1 MQEMLGLDHKES
13 DMTEHTA
20 MHPPWFHILPPPL
33 DIPDPWQPPILF
45 SISVILFYLNN
56 FLEISFLKVLFI
68 FRYSG
73 SLLLHGFFSRG
84 DEAGAALELHRLL
97 PATVSLAVQQ
107 GFWGAPSQ

>member
-45 SISVILFYLNN
+45 SISVILS
-56 FLEISFLKVLFI
+56 FLEYYTNGMNSIWPFETGLF
-68 FRYSG
+68 F
-73 SLLLHGFFSRG
+73 FFSLSIVFLRLA
-84 DEAGAALELHRLL
+84 ESCFLIYSINALGLL
-97 PATVSLAVQQ
+97 
-107 GFWGAPSQ
+107 

>member
-45 SISVILFYLNN
+45 SISVILS
-56 FLEISFLKVLFI
+56 FLEYYTNGMNSIWPFETGLFFFFLTQHSVLA
-68 FRYSG
+68 S
-73 SLLLHGFFSRG
+73 S
-84 DEAGAALELHRLL
+84 
-97 PATVSLAVQQ
+97 
-107 GFWGAPSQ
+107 